1 MTVVLLQGL
10 PHQAGK
16 KPTSGAVFIATEVSL
31 TASRRG
37 TIGDPFANRAGARWV
52 KTMIPGECVL
62 KIIADADDR
71 EDIAI
76 RALLVIALKEGGIDF
91 T

>member
-1 MTVVLLQGL
+1 
-10 PHQAGK
+10 
-16 KPTSGAVFIATEVSL
+16 
-31 TASRRG
+31 
-37 TIGDPFANRAGARWV
+37 
-52 KTMIPGECVL
+52 MIPGECVL
-62 KIIADADDR
+62 KIIDAADADDR

>member
-1 MTVVLLQGL
+1 
-10 PHQAGK
+10 
-16 KPTSGAVFIATEVSL
+16 
-31 TASRRG
+31 
-37 TIGDPFANRAGARWV
+37 
-52 KTMIPGECVL
+52 MITGECL
-62 KIIADADDR
+62 FKIIDAADADDR

>member
-1 MTVVLLQGL
+1 
-10 PHQAGK
+10 
-16 KPTSGAVFIATEVSL
+16 
-31 TASRRG
+31 
-37 TIGDPFANRAGARWV
+37 
-52 KTMIPGECVL
+52 MIPGECVL

-91 T
+91 TEESRRPIRAGRRAALHLSPLFWRKSRRRPTLR

>member
-1 MTVVLLQGL
+1 
-10 PHQAGK
+10 
-16 KPTSGAVFIATEVSL
+16 
-31 TASRRG
+31 
-37 TIGDPFANRAGARWV
+37 
-52 KTMIPGECVL
+52 MIPGECVL